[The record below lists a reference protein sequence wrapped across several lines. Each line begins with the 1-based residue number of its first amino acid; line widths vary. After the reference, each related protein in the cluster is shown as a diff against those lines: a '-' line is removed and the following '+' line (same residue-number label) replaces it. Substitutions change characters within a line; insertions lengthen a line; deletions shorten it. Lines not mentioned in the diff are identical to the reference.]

1 MEIKCDHLAQECVL
15 LEDAIRS
22 KRSNVAVSLVVSIKR
37 RNPLQLRTR
46 ADIVLRYLLLD
57 AKDL

>member
-1 MEIKCDHLAQECVL
+1 MYALCPWIPP
-15 LEDAIRS
+15 
-22 KRSNVAVSLVVSIKR
+22 NVAVSLVVSIKR